1 MYGITLDDSPDRPIG
16 TPAVRRTK
24 AIHWNWTTDATH
36 AEIADALGV
45 TPETIRNYLNDG
57 PTDAVREQMERVES
71 EVRTIAVEELKSQ
84 LQAAG
89 HRAKTAEQ
97 PVKVWT
103 DGAGNLCVKDKRDPE
118 TGELLDKYPVPDD
131 IELGIDEEARYY
143 ARAEVRE
150 ILEQLVELTGAA
162 EPQEH
167 EVTLKDV
174 LLEDG

>member
-1 MYGITLDDSPDRPIG
+1 MYGISLDDSPDRPVG

-45 TPETIRNYLNDG
+45 TKKTVRNYLNDG
-57 PTDAVREQMERVES
+57 PTDAVQEQMNRVES
-71 EVRTIAVEELKSQ
+71 EVRLVAVSELRDQ
-84 LQAAG
+84 LRAAG
-89 HRAKTAEQ
+89 ERSRSADK

-103 DGAGNLCVKDKRDPE
+103 DADGNLRVKDKRDPE
-118 TGELLDKYPVPDD
+118 TEELLGKFAVPDD
-131 IELGIDEEARYY
+131 MKLGADEEARYY

-150 ILEQLVELTGAA
+150 ILEQLIDLTGAS

-167 EVTLKDV
+167 ELTLTDV
-174 LLEDG
+174 LLDDK